1 MRFPKFIPTLTLSSE
16 EEAQLVMSI
25 LSQSSCDCIEVTLR
39 DGVSTNAINYLSNSH
54 ELNVGLGTVY
64 HPDQLDGIEMD
75 RIKFIVSPGFSL
87 EILEFSQH
95 EAITY
100 IPGVETASEIIR
112 AVNNNL
118 NVLKFFPAETIGG
131 ISKLQAFASVFPD
144 VKFLCTGGIS
154 TDNYKEY
161 LLQENVISL
170 GGSFVLPRKLLDQE
184 LNLAIDHL
192 NNL

>member
-16 EEAQLVMSI
+16 EEAQQVMSI

-39 DGVSTNAINYLSNSH
+39 DGVSTSAINYLSNSPK
-54 ELNVGLGTVY
+54 LNVGLGTVY

-100 IPGVETASEIIR
+100 VPGVETASEIIR

-131 ISKLQAFASVFPD
+131 ISKLQAFSSVFPD
-144 VKFLCTGGIS
+144 VKFLCTGGVS
-154 TDNYKEY
+154 QDKFKKYTLPKKCFFF
-161 LLQENVISL
+161 
-170 GGSFVLPRKLLDQE
+170 GGRFFFSKKIFNSHFKLCV
-184 LNLAIDHL
+184 
-192 NNL
+192 